1 MNVRDYLCKE
11 TIFFCMHRYH
21 KPILPKTKTAAL
33 LPPFQFITFT
43 LFIFAFK
50 LPEPAIGLI
59 EVGPR
64 LIVES
69 HVAIIFHDP

>member
-1 MNVRDYLCKE
+1 MQRNY
-11 TIFFCMHRYH
+11 FFLYAQVSQTDFAQN
-21 KPILPKTKTAAL
+21 KNGSITAAV
-33 LPPFQFITFT
+33 PIYNVT